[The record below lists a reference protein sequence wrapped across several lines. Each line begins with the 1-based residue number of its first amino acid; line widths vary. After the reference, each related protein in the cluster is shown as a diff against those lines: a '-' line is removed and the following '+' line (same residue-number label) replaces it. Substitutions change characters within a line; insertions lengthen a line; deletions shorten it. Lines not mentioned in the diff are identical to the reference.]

1 MIYPM
6 SELMIKAKKEGYG
19 IAAPCVFSLDTVEAC
34 FEVADEMKAPVIV
47 QAAPSRDLEEVGNMF
62 KFLERRYPNAVV
74 ATNLDH
80 GRDFESCVRA
90 IRYGYSSVMIDRSEK
105 PFEENVRET
114 AELVKFAHACGVCV
128 EAELGHV
135 GQAFQYQET
144 RDSGLT
150 HKDEAEEFVR
160 RTGVDCLAVAVGTSH
175 GIYKG
180 EPKIDYE
187 LLGELAEMLTIP
199 LVLHGGSNTGDDLLL
214 RAVKTGIQKI
224 NLATDLNLAGAK
236 RMQEYVAAN
245 QNPKPGD
252 KPVDIPGSEK
262 AMKAG
267 YKEMLMHYVKVFGS
281 EGKA

>member
-6 SELMIKAKKEGYG
+6 HELMIKAKKEGYG
-19 IAAPCVFSLDTVEAC
+19 IAAPCVFSLATIQAC
-34 FEVADEMKAPVIV
+34 FEVADEMKAPIIV
-47 QAAPSRDLEEVGNMF
+47 QAAPSRDLEEVGNLF
-62 KFLERRYPNAVV
+62 KFYERRYPNAVV

-80 GRDFESCVRA
+80 GRDFESIVRA

-105 PFEENVRET
+105 VFEDNVRET
-114 AELVKFAHACGVCV
+114 AEIVKFAHACGVSV

-135 GQAFQYQET
+135 GQAFQYEET

-180 EPKIDYE
+180 VPKIDYE
-187 LLGELAEMLTIP
+187 LLGDLASMLDIP
-199 LVLHGGSNTGDDLLL
+199 LVLHGGSNTGDDLLE

-224 NLATDLNLAGAK
+224 NLATDLNMAGAETLK
-236 RMQEYVAAN
+236 KYVAENA
-245 QNPKPGD
+245 NPKPGE
-252 KPVDIPGSEK
+252 KPVDLPGSEK

-267 YKEMLMHYVKVFGS
+267 YKEMLKHYVKVFGS